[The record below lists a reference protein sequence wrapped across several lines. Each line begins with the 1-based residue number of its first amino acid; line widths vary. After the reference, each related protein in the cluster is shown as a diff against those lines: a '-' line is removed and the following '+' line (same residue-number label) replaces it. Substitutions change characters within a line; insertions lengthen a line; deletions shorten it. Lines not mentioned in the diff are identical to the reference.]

1 MGNGNVSLL
10 SNSQA
15 QTFLKDLHNSTAL
28 STRTLANLQEGN
40 KTQRI
45 GQVDNS
51 HLASLLKLHASEKY
65 LASFDPTSD
74 AREKTKFYRQLK
86 ASEKKLKEENKKKSD
101 LLRGIGF
108 KVEDLFYEQERDAQ
122 PQRKAS
128 EDSIPEGGV
137 VYENVLFDQNG
148 NVAMI
153 KQSDVLRSK
162 PDVKNLQNQP
172 AIYESSGFEMN
183 STKERS
189 NIDKTFTPRGMI
201 VREINPPHATGSQPS
216 MTPPKNPEKRKPPIS
231 PIKLV
236 DTPPLISLTEDEK
249 KAQQKAAYA
258 YTKKVQLERD
268 SNFLNVTENDYRNT
282 AAYQS
287 KLLLLN

>member
-10 SNSQA
+10 SKSQA
-15 QTFLKDLHNSTAL
+15 QTFLKGLHNSTAL

-51 HLASLLKLHASEKY
+51 HLASLLKLQASEKY
-65 LASFDPTSD
+65 LASFDPTAD

-101 LLRGIGF
+101 LLMGIGF

-122 PQRKAS
+122 PQRKTS
-128 EDSIPEGGV
+128 EYSILEGGV
-137 VYENVLFDQNG
+137 VYENVVFDQNG

-153 KQSDVLRSK
+153 NQSDVLRSK
-162 PDVKNLQNQP
+162 PDVKHLQNQP
-172 AIYESSGFEMN
+172 AIYESSGFEMK

-189 NIDKTFTPRGMI
+189 NIDKSFTPRRMI
-201 VREINPPHATGSQPS
+201 VREINPPHVSGSQPS

-236 DTPPLISLTEDEK
+236 ETPPLISLTEDEK

-268 SNFLNVTENDYRNT
+268 GNFLNVTQNDYRNT